1 MSAATA
7 ARIVAALIAFLAW
20 IGLAIQF
27 VISYGVDGSIR
38 ATLATLLW
46 FFTITTN
53 LLVAIVFTRT
63 ALRPE
68 SVSPSLTAATNLF
81 ILLVGVVY
89 GLLLHGLTEL
99 NGGSA
104 AANVLL
110 HMATPIAVP
119 LFWLAF
125 TPKGLL
131 NKRDPLLW
139 ALYPLGYLFY
149 ALLRGQFTHRYPY
162 PFLNV
167 NELGWVRMLTNALL
181 IAIAFLAASWLF
193 VWLDSLLSRRT
204 RAQKRPDGPHSSQ

>member
-1 MSAATA
+1 MSAAT
-7 ARIVAALIAFLAW
+7 RIVAALIASSAW
-20 IGLAIQF
+20 IGLTVQF
-27 VISYGVDGSIR
+27 VASYSLTGSLG

-53 LLVAIVFTRT
+53 LLVAVVFTRI

-68 SVSPSLTAATNLF
+68 SVSPSLTAATTLF

-131 NKRDPLLW
+131 NKRAPLLW
-139 ALYPLGYLFY
+139 ALY
-149 ALLRGQFTHRYPY
+149 
-162 PFLNV
+162 
-167 NELGWVRMLTNALL
+167 
-181 IAIAFLAASWLF
+181 
-193 VWLDSLLSRRT
+193 
-204 RAQKRPDGPHSSQ
+204 